1 MYAYFFTE
9 VLPGPLW
16 VRVITALVLAACS
29 LLVLMEFV
37 FPWLSQ
43 YSPLGDVT
51 FEESTVEQ

>member
-16 VRVITALVLAACS
+16 VRIILALLLAAGV
-29 LLVLMEFV
+29 LLVLMEVV

-51 FEESTVEQ
+51 FEESP